1 MWPFSK
7 TSILDVLPSRASNTD
22 CKVTETE
29 ATEIITARMRAEADN
44 AKLEVLHALLDITAS
59 EDLDAVWVTL
69 LTELAGRGYNLVD
82 EPKALLERLKRQF

>member
-1 MWPFSK
+1 MWPFNNRK
-7 TSILDVLPSRASNTD
+7 PYVDAAPEIT
-22 CKVTETE
+22 VTETE
-29 ATEIITARMRAEADN
+29 DTEIITERVRSEADG